1 MLCAYWP
8 PRLSP
13 YERPS
18 WVLFSSRVKLG
29 IVGSAPSRRGTF
41 RPIFSGPSGSHSHG
55 HKPRRC
61 SYPALPPSAF
71 HFPATRSWKVGAG
84 QEQVE
89 QCFAARV
96 WVPRASGHFP
106 DGPVGGDDPRSLLGG
121 GGGVCQQDPH
131 PTPERFQGRYLSTG
145 PNPNLPL
152 LRCIL

>member
-1 MLCAYWP
+1 MQERAL
-8 PRLSP
+8 RLLAP
-13 YERPS
+13 APIPIRAAILGPVLIPS
-18 WVLFSSRVKLG
+18 QAGDCSFR
-29 IVGSAPSRRGTF
+29 SAPSRRGTF
-41 RPIFSGPSGSHSHG
+41 RPIFSGPSGSHSRG

-121 GGGVCQQDPH
+121 GGGESVSR
-131 PTPERFQGRYLSTG
+131 TLT
-145 PNPNLPL
+145 PL
-152 LRCIL
+152 LNVLRAGT